1 MRIGLVLCPSFQPVC
16 FGAVAAFDVA
26 NKQAG
31 EKLYDVRVL
40 SEEGGLIASTS
51 GTQVM
56 TDAFDKSPYDTLIVA
71 AGLEI
76 PTSSPGL
83 VRLLRSAARDAR
95 RVAAICL
102 GSFVLGDAGLLN
114 GRRAT
119 THWRYAQALQDR
131 FPGCFVDMDKIFISD
146 GPIWTSAGM
155 SAGTDLVVGMIERDH
170 GSELA
175 RSVAKGMVM
184 YHRRSGGQSQH
195 STLLDLSANEDRV
208 QRALNYARQNLSE
221 NLTIEGLAR
230 AACLSPRQFTR
241 LFRSETGTTPAKAV
255 EALRVEAAKLMLEQS
270 RLPIEAIARE
280 VDSPT
285 GNGCAWRLPEC
296 MARFREPSAMKPGP
310 SPLSRGK

>member
-1 MRIGLVLCPSFQPVC
+1 MKIGLVLCPNFQPVC

-31 EKLYDVRVL
+31 KTLYDVHVL
-40 SEEGGLIASTS
+40 SETGGLIAATS
-51 GTQVM
+51 GMQVL
-56 TDAFDKSPYDTLIVA
+56 TAPFGDVPYDTLIVA

-83 VRLLRSAARDAR
+83 IRLLRAAAREAR

-119 THWRYAQALQDR
+119 THWRYAQALHDR
-131 FPGCFVDMDKIFISD
+131 FPRCDVDMDKIFIAD

-155 SAGTDLVVGMIERDH
+155 TAGTDLVMGMIERDH
-170 GSELA
+170 GSDVA

-195 STLLDLSANEDRV
+195 SALLDLGANEDRV
-208 QRALNYARQNLSE
+208 QRALNHARQNLAA
-221 NLTIEGLAR
+221 NLTIDALAE
-230 AACLSPRQFTR
+230 AACLSPRQFAR

-255 EALRVEAAKLMLEQS
+255 EALRLEAAKLMLEQS
-270 RLPIEAIARE
+270 RLPIETIARE
-280 VDSPT
+280 V
-285 GNGCAWRLPEC
+285 GFANRERMRLAF
-296 MARFREPSAMKPGP
+296 ARVYGEIPRAIRNDAGP
-310 SPLSRGK
+310 LAAL